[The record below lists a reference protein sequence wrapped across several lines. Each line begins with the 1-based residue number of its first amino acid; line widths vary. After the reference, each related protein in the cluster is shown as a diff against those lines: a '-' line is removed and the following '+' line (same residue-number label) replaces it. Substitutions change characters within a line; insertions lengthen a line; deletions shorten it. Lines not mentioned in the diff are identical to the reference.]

1 MDANIKRVLTAIYE
15 LEGLLNVVKNRDVS
29 NRGLIDEL
37 IREKA
42 DQISSIVNE
51 LYTGSY
57 DDEEIAESAEFEE
70 FEDADE
76 QVVADEEE
84 PGSVTGEPETESVEP
99 TSDDEAALAESVE
112 FELHEDADRETE
124 EEIEEAKVENSVD
137 DDYVL
142 SPEEEKYRAYMPRF
156 DNVEKIVDDVEEI
169 EDEEPVVNDSIDEV
183 PELVD
188 TVADND
194 DSYADEEVAD
204 EEFVDEDDEYEDDE
218 LVDDTEDDDL
228 RVDEQLSRN
237 LSKNLKKAFT
247 LNDRF
252 RFRRELFGNHDMEFN
267 ETLNLVEAMHSYD
280 EAEDYFYNDLQWD
293 KDSPEVIDFMKII
306 EKHFA

>member
-15 LEGLLNVVKNRDVS
+15 LEGLLNVVKNCDVS

-51 LYTGSY
+51 LYTGSS

-99 TSDDEAALAESVE
+99 ASDDEAAVAESVE

-124 EEIEEAKVENSVD
+124 EEIEEAKVENPVD

-169 EDEEPVVNDSIDEV
+169 EDEEPVVNDSIDEE
-183 PELVD
+183 PESGD
-188 TVADND
+188 VADSD
-194 DSYADEEVAD
+194 DFYADEEVAN